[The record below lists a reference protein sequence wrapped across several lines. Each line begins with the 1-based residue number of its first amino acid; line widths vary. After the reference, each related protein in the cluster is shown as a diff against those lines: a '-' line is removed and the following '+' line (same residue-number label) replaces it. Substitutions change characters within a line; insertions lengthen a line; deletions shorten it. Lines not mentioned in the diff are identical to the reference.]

1 MIDKRK
7 PSWWYMLNPLVRR
20 KSNRSNRGIT
30 VDGTDCEGPIPTD
43 EAGYIGKL
51 KIECKKLVFVC
62 RVNVNYNSHSVVP
75 PISFPF

>member
-1 MIDKRK
+1 MNIRLVRLVHDVYFLSVYTPLFFLYLMIDKRK

-43 EAGYIGKL
+43 EAGY
-51 KIECKKLVFVC
+51 
-62 RVNVNYNSHSVVP
+62 
-75 PISFPF
+75 